1 MPPPAG
7 DNGPAN
13 DYVVGGPPRG
23 SSTLQKVTNV
33 YDVATLE
40 REQATLFAA
49 TPTSYTQRVSCYLKR
64 NEKRTKAFPRETA
77 KPPQSPQW

>member
-7 DNGPAN
+7 DNGPTN

-23 SSTLQKVTNV
+23 NSTLQKVTNV
-33 YDVATLE
+33 YDVATLK

-49 TPTSYTQRVSCYLKR
+49 TPTSYTQRVSRY
-64 NEKRTKAFPRETA
+64 
-77 KPPQSPQW
+77 